1 MASYSISSATV
12 KQSWVSTRLRSSN
25 VRPDFANA
33 CCQALAQPSNAMMS
47 RLLIGLKS
55 FTCSAALKP
64 MAFCALL
71 ALSRSIS
78 TTAAAPSDTA
88 EQSLRLSG
96 GATIGLR
103 SDTSR
108 QKS

>member
-1 MASYSISSATV
+1 
-12 KQSWVSTRLRSSN
+12 
-25 VRPDFANA
+25 
-33 CCQALAQPSNAMMS
+33 
-47 RLLIGLKS
+47 
-55 FTCSAALKP
+55 
-64 MAFCALL
+64 MAFRAFM
-71 ALSRSIS
+71 AMSRSIS